1 MYIVFRKLHRWCG
14 AGIYTTDNPNSRAT
28 AARELALNFAIEQGK
43 PLYVGST
50 QSDFVDCLLRTVGG
64 QNVKEG
70 ADGAKVILKKYVI
83 PPGATKGCSTYDV
96 DESEITKYGVGKKEL
111 ERFFKKLPHAIPG
124 SPPQILWTDHLFLE
138 FTATDVT
145 ATEVTATEVTATE
158 VTATE
163 FAAMEVAA
171 TEVAATDVTATEV
184 AEAEFNIKKH
194 NMAVALLDMVQ
205 GSSQLKANFFVTL
218 EQQSKQHGVFGESRV
233 YDTFLYAVQEH
244 LKGRNF

>member
-1 MYIVFRKLHRWCG
+1 MAKNRKRNVDHRREMYIVFRKLHRWCG
-14 AGIYTTDNPNSRAT
+14 AGIYTIDNPNSRAT

-70 ADGAKVILKKYVI
+70 ADGTKVILKKYVI
-83 PPGATKGCSTYDV
+83 PPGATKGCGTYDV
-96 DESEITKYGVGKKEL
+96 DESEITKYGVGKKDL

-124 SPPQILWTDHLFLE
+124 SPPRILRTDHLFL
-138 FTATDVT
+138 DVT

-171 TEVAATDVTATEV
+171 TEVAATEVTATEV
-184 AEAEFNIKKH
+184 AEAAFNIKKH
-194 NMAVALLDMVQ
+194 NMAVALLDIAQ
-205 GSSQLKANFFVTL
+205 CSSQLNYNN
-218 EQQSKQHGVFGESRV
+218 SKLTRKKNLTRSLFARCE
-233 YDTFLYAVQEH
+233 
-244 LKGRNF
+244 N